1 MHICNPANST
11 TQCHTP
17 TLNGLESIKMAS
29 VEVFFDYSSPWTYLA
44 FSQLRSLQQR
54 YPAAHFIFRP
64 VRTPPLFQALAA
76 GGLPRP

>member
-1 MHICNPANST
+1 
-11 TQCHTP
+11 
-17 TLNGLESIKMAS
+17 MAS

-64 VRTPPLFQALAA
+64 VRTPPRSATPAAGALAA
-76 GGLPRP
+76 AGLPRP